1 MTFKVEDAVRYL
13 ERQKIYVAQLSV
25 SVHEKNMNKY
35 QAEAVEK
42 GGSKRNKKL
51 VIEPK
56 QFSQMNKHLH

>member
-1 MTFKVEDAVRYL
+1 
-13 ERQKIYVAQLSV
+13 
-25 SVHEKNMNKY
+25 MNKY

-56 QFSQMNKHLH
+56 QFSQMNKHKRTLVVVLALHAH

>member
-1 MTFKVEDAVRYL
+1 
-13 ERQKIYVAQLSV
+13 
-25 SVHEKNMNKY
+25 MNKY

-56 QFSQMNKHLH
+56 QFSQMNNHKRTLVVVLALHAH